1 MVCSGHLVSCCGW
14 CSYLKTSSPGRT
26 SRYPMW
32 MILPL
37 SSMFLTRKTL
47 LFAPPG
53 TWPDEKTGYCWL
65 DMTDAIS
72 LGFSVWLWLIAC
84 AQSALV
90 EFLSCF
96 YMRGPPA
103 EFNFTTSA
111 QKYFRMCGCGGG
123 WVHVCTFRPSRLL
136 HCWKLSRIL
145 RLYRLRLLLLPPL
158 PLRSFSLFHL
168 LRSVPLPPLPLPPPP
183 LPPPPQRR
191 QVQVEWVVQS
201 RDIINRVF
209 LPRPTPSLS
218 LSPGH
223 ISRLVS
229 FLCVSP
235 IASSSWQTLSSFSAY
250 WVSPFK

>member
-1 MVCSGHLVSCCGW
+1 
-14 CSYLKTSSPGRT
+14 
-26 SRYPMW
+26 MW

-96 YMRGPPA
+96 YRRGPPA

-111 QKYFRMCGCGGG
+111 QNISACVDVGVGGCMHVHFVLVVFSTAESFLEFFVFIACGFFFFLLFLF
-123 WVHVCTFRPSRLL
+123 TRLL
-136 HCWKLSRIL
+136 CFVFFALSL
-145 RLYRLRLLLLPPL
+145 FLLSLLLLFL
-158 PLRSFSLFHL
+158 LLLSDDRFELSKSYSLE
-168 LRSVPLPPLPLPPPP
+168 V
-183 LPPPPQRR
+183 
-191 QVQVEWVVQS
+191 
-201 RDIINRVF
+201 
-209 LPRPTPSLS
+209 
-218 LSPGH
+218 
-223 ISRLVS
+223 
-229 FLCVSP
+229 
-235 IASSSWQTLSSFSAY
+235 
-250 WVSPFK
+250 